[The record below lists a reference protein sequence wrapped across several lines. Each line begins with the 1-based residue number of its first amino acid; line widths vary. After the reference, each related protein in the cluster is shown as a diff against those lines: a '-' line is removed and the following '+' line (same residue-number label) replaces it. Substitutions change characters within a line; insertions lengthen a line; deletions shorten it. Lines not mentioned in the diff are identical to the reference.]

1 MRKKHKPLNHST
13 KIEPIFI
20 RPYFKKNRIDPR
32 IKNIEDFRG
41 KRGKK
46 LKKEALLFKF

>member
-1 MRKKHKPLNHST
+1 MRKPLNHST

-20 RPYFKKNRIDPR
+20 RPCLKKETILNL
-32 IKNIEDFRG
+32 KLEWENIEEFRG
-41 KRGKK
+41 KREKK